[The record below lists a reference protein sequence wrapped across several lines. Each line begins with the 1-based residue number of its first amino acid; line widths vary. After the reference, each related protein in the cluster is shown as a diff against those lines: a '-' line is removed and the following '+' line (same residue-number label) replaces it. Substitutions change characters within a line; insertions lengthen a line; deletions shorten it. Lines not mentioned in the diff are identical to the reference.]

1 MLRRKGE
8 ILHSRLTCANGHG
21 YGFHAAASTL
31 LVDPVTP
38 TKLPMSAA
46 RIQNTAVNIP
56 PPIRAGPPRTWST
69 DPLLTHE
76 PRVKA
81 IALPRQLVLTF
92 RSPLE
97 VQAPKPSVRDRDAV
111 VH

>member
-1 MLRRKGE
+1 MLGRKGE

-56 PPIRAGPPRTWST
+56 PLIRAWPPRTWST
-69 DPLLTHE
+69 DSFIDARPKGQGDRT
-76 PRVKA
+76 A
-81 IALPRQLVLTF
+81 
-92 RSPLE
+92 
-97 VQAPKPSVRDRDAV
+97 APTGVDISFSS
-111 VH
+111 